1 MKMAVT
7 AFGPFMT
14 NEPDDDEPV
23 RSPLQME
30 KLYPALAVAETGTVC
45 PLLYQLTPEGL
56 TVPVPVGLTEVVRLY
71 WVLKL
76 AV

>member
-23 RSPLQME
+23 RSPLQLE
-30 KLYPALAVAETGTVC
+30 KLYSALAVAETGTVC
-45 PLLYQLTPEGL
+45 PLLYQFTPEGL
-56 TVPVPVGLTEVVRLY
+56 TVPAPEGLPEVVRLY